1 VIHRRDNGASGTSES
16 LPLPMLG
23 VHSIDERHDSFFTYF
38 YQTRGRVTIVMLE
51 LYNDSRF
58 KQIMSEL

>member
-1 VIHRRDNGASGTSES
+1 
-16 LPLPMLG
+16 MLG